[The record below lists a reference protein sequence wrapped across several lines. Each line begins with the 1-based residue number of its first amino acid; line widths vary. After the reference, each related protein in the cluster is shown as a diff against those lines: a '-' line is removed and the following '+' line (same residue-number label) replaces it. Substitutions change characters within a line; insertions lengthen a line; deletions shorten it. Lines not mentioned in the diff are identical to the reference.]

1 MVALHERTLTL
12 SGVEVLAGL
21 RVTGTLRIGHRLGL
35 TGRVLIAG
43 TTAAPGTL
51 VFSPGRITGRLS
63 GHRVRLT
70 ALPMAAPASVFG
82 PGRRHERH
90 ESFPNS

>member
-1 MVALHERTLTL
+1 MRH
-12 SGVEVLAGL
+12 VLGRAGEC
-21 RVTGTLRIGHRLGL
+21 RSWLGPPSL

-82 PGRRHERH
+82 SDSAQTRAARVIP
-90 ESFPNS
+90 